1 MANVEE
7 FKGFVKKNP
16 KLTKFIR
23 EGSMSWQKFYEL
35 YDIYGEDNSVWKP
48 YLEEEAKVAAAATGL
63 TLADTINFIKN
74 IDLDS
79 IQDGISSI
87 QRVVGV
93 VSDLTGKSKTTT
105 STKSEYKPRPLYKH
119 FED

>member
-23 EGSMSWQKFYEL
+23 DGSMSWQKFYEL

-63 TLADTINFIKN
+63 TLADTINFINN
-74 IDLDS
+74 IVKL
-79 IQDGISSI
+79 IIKYYNKMQ
-87 QRVVGV
+87 QN
-93 VSDLTGKSKTTT
+93 
-105 STKSEYKPRPLYKH
+105 
-119 FED
+119 